1 MIYLLRHGLDDEQY
15 IGGWSDVSL
24 VRDGIKQVE
33 LVKDYIS
40 NNIEFNKIISSDI
53 LRAKQTAEI
62 INKNFNKE
70 IIYTDLLREQS
81 KGDYNG
87 KLKSSIDDNDYFL
100 GNTTIYDTY
109 PNGESLLD
117 LYFRIEKLLL
127 IMDTHSPDKVRVN
140 AVLSSIDEFY
150 NTFDIQE
157 TDEMYKEKRIK
168 VW

>member
-1 MIYLLRHGLDDEQY
+1 MIYLLRHGLDDEKY

-33 LVKDYIS
+33 LVKDYVS

-100 GNTTIYDTY
+100 
-109 PNGESLLD
+109 
-117 LYFRIEKLLL
+117 
-127 IMDTHSPDKVRVN
+127 
-140 AVLSSIDEFY
+140 
-150 NTFDIQE
+150 
-157 TDEMYKEKRIK
+157 MY
-168 VW
+168 